1 MGLFLS
7 SSQKMNSHQLTPGE
21 LKHVGPNE
29 SYMGSVITVNN
40 KQHIFLPHFQGA
52 TLFPET
58 GPQ

>member
-1 MGLFLS
+1 
-7 SSQKMNSHQLTPGE
+7 MNSHQLTPGE

-29 SYMGSVITVNN
+29 NYMGSVITVNK